1 MNEINKQLQNI
12 VPKKQELI
20 NENIIKFDREEFK
33 NLSSETIDYLES
45 SAFDILNISAKSQLQ
60 LGRKFQEIFDT
71 LGKQGVE
78 EGVYTKY
85 VIFLGYSDRTVL
97 RYRNR
102 WNLYNMIENKNTKG
116 IISIIPIV
124 YVEKI
129 LKNFEEY
136 KEILNQDISVEELR
150 HKLDNANNKVIE
162 LKHEEITI
170 PHGFFKDKIFNL
182 SLKAEEMEDKLT
194 ETEKIKV
201 SKALDVLEK
210 ILNK

>member
-12 VPKKQELI
+12 VPKKQELV
-20 NENIIKFDREEFK
+20 NENIIKFDREEFN
-33 NLSSETIDYLES
+33 NLSNEVVEYLET

-85 VIFLGYSDRTVL
+85 VLFLGYSDRTVL

-102 WNLYNMIENKNTKG
+102 WKLYNLIENKNTKG
-116 IISIIPIV
+116 IIAIMPVV
-124 YVEKI
+124 YVDKL
-129 LKNFEEY
+129 LKEYDSY
-136 KEILNQDISVEELR
+136 KEILKEDITLEELR
-150 HKLDNANNKVIE
+150 NKLDNKKQVIE

-182 SLKAEEMEDKLT
+182 SLKAEEIEDKLT
-194 ETEKIKV
+194 EAEKIKV
-201 SKALDVLEK
+201 SKALEVLEK

>member
-12 VPKKQELI
+12 VPKKQELV

-33 NLSSETIDYLES
+33 NLSNEVVEYLGT

-85 VIFLGYSDRTVL
+85 VLFLGYSDRTVL

-102 WNLYNMIENKNTKG
+102 WKLYNLIENKNTKG
-116 IISIIPIV
+116 IIAIMPVV
-124 YVEKI
+124 YVDKL
-129 LKNFEEY
+129 LKEYDSY
-136 KEILNQDISVEELR
+136 KEILKENITLEELR
-150 HKLDNANNKVIE
+150 NKLDNKKQVIE

-182 SLKAEEMEDKLT
+182 SLKAEEIEDKLT
-194 ETEKIKV
+194 EAEKIKV
-201 SKALDVLEK
+201 SKALEVLEK